1 MKDSQDVNTYGCS
14 HPCVSLELFL
24 TQLCFPICLVHE
36 MVPQKMCA
44 VLWNKKTKT
53 TNHLISQE
61 SKTEIQICLFSGL
74 MFVSCRRLSHSGK
87 NMPCFLFL
95 PLCHEPTG
103 RSPGAV
109 EGDSALTHRIRRHSS
124 HPAAPVMLFHCWELP
139 APSMRFLS
147 SSVSADSTGDPWMEA
162 A

>member
-53 TNHLISQE
+53 KKLPGRRAHLE
-61 SKTEIQICLFSGL
+61 SVL
-74 MFVSCRRLSHSGK
+74 
-87 NMPCFLFL
+87 
-95 PLCHEPTG
+95 
-103 RSPGAV
+103 
-109 EGDSALTHRIRRHSS
+109 
-124 HPAAPVMLFHCWELP
+124 
-139 APSMRFLS
+139 LS
-147 SSVSADSTGDPWMEA
+147 SYHCHHSLSLKHSTSFSELKHSNSNKS
-162 A
+162 